1 MSKREIIVFI
11 VIFYYFS
18 FYIFHF
24 LFFLYFCTAKTDEA
38 RPMKERRNSL
48 IILKST
54 LGRLPSYYC
63 EIENRVARGEEYVSA
78 TSIAESLGI
87 NPVQVRKDLASISS
101 EPGRPKLGFRIDML
115 LEDMKKYLGYDH
127 YDEAVLVGVGA
138 LGHVLMQYGGFAK
151 YCLDIV
157 AGFDLEPK
165 EKKVGEK
172 PVLPVSKMVSFLK
185 RTHITIGIIAV
196 PASEAQNVANMLV
209 SGGIQA
215 IWNFAPTTLN
225 LPDNILVKNEN
236 LAASLAA
243 LTTEL
248 RRRQ

>member
-1 MSKREIIVFI
+1 
-11 VIFYYFS
+11 
-18 FYIFHF
+18 
-24 LFFLYFCTAKTDEA
+24 
-38 RPMKERRNSL
+38 MKDKRNSL

-63 EIENRVARGEEYVSA
+63 EIENRVARGEEYVSS

-87 NPVQVRKDLASISS
+87 NPVQVRKDLAGISS
-101 EPGRPKLGFRIDML
+101 EPGRPKLGFRVDTL
-115 LEDMKKYLGYDH
+115 LEDLKRYLGYDY

-151 YCLDIV
+151 YSLDIV
-157 AGFDLEPK
+157 AGFDREPR
-165 EKKVGEK
+165 ETKVGGK
-172 PVLPVSKMVSFLK
+172 PVLPVAKMVSFLK

-196 PASEAQNVANMLV
+196 PAPEAQSVADMLV
-209 SGGIQA
+209 SGGVQA

-225 LPDNILVKNEN
+225 LSDNILVKNEN

>member
-1 MSKREIIVFI
+1 
-11 VIFYYFS
+11 
-18 FYIFHF
+18 
-24 LFFLYFCTAKTDEA
+24 
-38 RPMKERRNSL
+38 MKDRRNSL

-63 EIENRVARGEEYVSA
+63 EIENRVARGEEFVSS
-78 TSIAESLGI
+78 TSIAESLGV
-87 NPVQVRKDLASISS
+87 NPVQVRKDLAGISS
-101 EPGRPKLGFRIDML
+101 EPGRPKLGFRVDTL
-115 LEDMKKYLGYDH
+115 LEDLKVFLGYDR

-138 LGHVLMQYGGFAK
+138 LGHVLLHYGGFAN
-151 YCLDIV
+151 YGLDIV
-157 AGFDLEPK
+157 AGFDKEPR

-172 PVLPVSKMVSFLK
+172 PVLPIAKMVPFLK
-185 RTHITIGIIAV
+185 RTHINIGIIAV
-196 PASEAQNVANMLV
+196 PASEAQGVADLLV
-209 SGGIQA
+209 SAGVQA

-225 LPDNILVKNEN
+225 LPDNILVKHEN